1 MRRESRGHTARLQRP
16 YGQIPRTRSRI
27 PTATRP
33 RLRGHARATLP
44 VGSHEPTDPD
54 NIHVTKSPGTLPPR
68 RARRVLFDLPGGENG
83 YPFSPA
89 RQLCDH
95 SALVPLP
102 DRSTVLITLVR
113 VNIAD

>member
-1 MRRESRGHTARLQRP
+1 MPKAEVRRVAPNGSPRHPVHARAP
-16 YGQIPRTRSRI
+16 VPH
-27 PTATRP
+27 
-33 RLRGHARATLP
+33 GHARATDWLNP
-44 VGSHEPTDPD
+44 AGGLTEPTGPD